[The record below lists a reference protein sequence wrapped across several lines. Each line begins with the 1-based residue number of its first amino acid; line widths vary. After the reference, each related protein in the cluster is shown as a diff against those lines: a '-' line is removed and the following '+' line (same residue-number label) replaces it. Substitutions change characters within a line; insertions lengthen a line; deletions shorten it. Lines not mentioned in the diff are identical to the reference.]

1 MSEIGVRGTFIVSVA
16 VTSWVVIA
24 VYADDGDDDVVVVAA
39 AVVVFMVVLLFI
51 FAPFAYLCSG
61 RLQRF

>member
-24 VYADDGDDDVVVVAA
+24 VYADDGDDDDVVVV
-39 AVVVFMVVLLFI
+39 VVVVVVGASEQEFQQ
-51 FAPFAYLCSG
+51 AQVY
-61 RLQRF
+61 QRN